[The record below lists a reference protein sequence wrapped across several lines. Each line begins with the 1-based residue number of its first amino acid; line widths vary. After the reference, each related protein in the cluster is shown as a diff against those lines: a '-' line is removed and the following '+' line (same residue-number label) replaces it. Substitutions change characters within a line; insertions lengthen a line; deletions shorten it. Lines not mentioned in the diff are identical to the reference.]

1 MILEKVG
8 VGNVIYDL
16 RKKIQQAQAD
26 LAQLG
31 EPVSDIP
38 ELVDT
43 ANIIRSNESLQKINA
58 KQTELLSTYEKYSG
72 ALEELLSTV
81 FEIQNDLKEIV
92 KEQSSLLSKPKRKP
106 ATKRKSKTTKK

>member
-8 VGNVIYDL
+8 MGNIIYDL
-16 RKKIQQAQAD
+16 RKKIQQAQAE

-31 EPVSDIP
+31 EPVPDIP

-43 ANIIRSNESLQKINA
+43 TNLIRSNEYLTKTNA
-58 KQTELLSTYEKYSG
+58 KQNELLSTYEKYSD
-72 ALEELLSTV
+72 ALEKLLSTV

-92 KEQSSLLSKPKRKP
+92 KEQSSLLSKPKRTS

>member
-1 MILEKVG
+1 MILEKIG
-8 VGNVIYDL
+8 MGNVIYDL

-38 ELVDT
+38 ELVET
-43 ANIIRSNESLQKINA
+43 TNLVRSNEYLKKINL
-58 KQTELLSTYEKYSG
+58 KQNELISAYEKYSES
-72 ALEELLSTV
+72 LEDLLSTV

-92 KEQSSLLSKPKRKP
+92 KEQSSLLSKPKR
-106 ATKRKSKTTKK
+106 TSKRKTKTTKK